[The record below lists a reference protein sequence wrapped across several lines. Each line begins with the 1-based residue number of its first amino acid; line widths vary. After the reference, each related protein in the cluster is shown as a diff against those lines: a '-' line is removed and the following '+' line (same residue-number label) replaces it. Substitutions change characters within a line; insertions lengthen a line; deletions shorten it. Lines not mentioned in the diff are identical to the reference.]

1 MSRLG
6 ARLVQDEEE
15 TQAQNKIIFALL
27 LLLAIYPAMFF
38 FLWALFWL
46 TPMGA
51 VVALAMSYGFIV
63 YHVKIVDDNYEQ
75 CVPVLAIE
83 SQLLK
88 VCLVRS
94 GLLLYGASCWVFGLL
109 NDGICPSRHWRHT
122 PHRISHP

>member
-51 VVALAMSYGFIV
+51 VIALAMSYAFIV
-63 YHVKIVDDNYEQ
+63 YHVKIVDDNYES
-75 CVPVLAIE
+75 CVSVVVIETQILKPTLVL
-83 SQLLK
+83 
-88 VCLVRS
+88 S
-94 GLLLYGASCWVFGLL
+94 G
-109 NDGICPSRHWRHT
+109 
-122 PHRISHP
+122 